1 MTEQGE
7 ILFMQ
12 TRVIRLAAK
21 RWNSSVQRVGEMFDR
36 YGILK
41 LIEDSYDIFH
51 TEGDEVVLQEIEEFL
66 KSREIDFQEVDP
78 TQPDM
83 DQTGEVTQQQKE
95 FAIDATAA
103 LVVEDLAGEM
113 HKEPSKVLA
122 EFLASRT
129 GALLYDEESKIWCAG
144 PAYIEDLYREEQ
156 EKRDR

>member
-12 TRVIRLAAK
+12 TRIIRLAAN
-21 RWNSSVQRVGEMFDR
+21 RWNMSVQKVSEVFDQ
-36 YGILK
+36 YNILQF
-41 LIEDSYDIFH
+41 ISDCYDIFH
-51 TEGDEVVLQEIEEFL
+51 TEGDEVVFHEIKKVLLNRGIDIQEEDM
-66 KSREIDFQEVDP
+66 S
-78 TQPDM
+78 QPDM
-83 DQTGEVTQQQKE
+83 DQTGQVTQQQKE

-144 PAYIEDLYREEQ
+144 PAYIEDLYCEEQ
-156 EKRDR
+156 VKRGR